1 MKAKII
7 LVSLFLSV
15 AFLSCKNETK
25 KEEVQPIEEVKANTF
40 DVTVDLILKK
50 DDELVLFYKDES
62 ISYFVEDMTVWAGLK
77 GSNAVQTAKFSV
89 PEGIS
94 PNNFR
99 LDISSKKEQEPIVI
113 KSIGFSFE
121 GRSFSVKGED
131 LEKYFTTNEF
141 IKYDASSATVTLL
154 KINDAYDPF
163 FLTKETL
170 FPEIERVRG
179 VKL

>member
-1 MKAKII
+1 MKAKVI
-7 LVSLFLSV
+7 LVSLFLSL
-15 AFLSCKNETK
+15 AFLSCKNEIK
-25 KEEVQPIEEVKANTF
+25 KEEVKPAEEVKANTF

-62 ISYFVEDMTVWAGLK
+62 ITYFVEDMTVWAGLK
-77 GSNAVQTAKFSV
+77 GSEALQTAKFSI
-89 PEGIS
+89 PEGIL
-94 PNNFR
+94 PNNIR
-99 LDISSKKEQEPIVI
+99 IDISSKKEQEPIVI
-113 KSIGFSFE
+113 KSIGFSYE

-131 LEKYFTTNEF
+131 LEKYFTPNEY
-141 IKYDASSATVTLL
+141 IKFNPSTATATLL
-154 KINDAYDPF
+154 KIKDAYDPF